1 MCACSCLVFALK
13 AEDAV
18 KDLRYSL
25 EHRCRDSREAGDGPR
40 HRWHPGRGLRAV
52 GRRGRGL
59 GSAAGAWPLPR
70 CLRAPAALQRARPPE
85 RPVRRRRRGAPSVRR
100 DGARSERAAA
110 VAPRTDGRS
119 GRPPCRPAPAEL
131 RAPEDVSAE
140 EGLYELLALVPG
152 QLGPRV
158 DSQEDLTFLWDMFGE
173 KILHSLVKNL
183 HSVSWCSTDRVYN
196 VKNNPVLLFCP
207 DTVLRKVLRTTRAT
221 PQRYVAFEENVSIEK
236 LLLYKGNAKAKNK
249 GVQWKE

>member
-1 MCACSCLVFALK
+1 MVGSG
-13 AEDAV
+13 AETEKIQD
-18 KDLRYSL
+18 DLDNLLFKRV
-25 EHRCRDSREAGDGPR
+25 
-40 HRWHPGRGLRAV
+40 PGLSG
-52 GRRGRGL
+52 GRRRPAPQVASGAGPARQSGGGGVAWAPRRGP
-59 GSAAGAWPLPR
+59 GPSPDAS
-70 CLRAPAALQRARPPE
+70 ARPPPSSAPGLPE

-236 LLLYKGNAKAKNK
+236 LLLYKGNTKAKNK